1 MKKSADT
8 PYLIDSISALHEL
21 MELPK
26 PLHPLVS
33 LFDNTQVFTNS
44 KQLPRTFVFDFYNIS
59 YKKLLKGRT
68 GYGQNYYDFDDGT
81 MMFTSPKQLITNTND
96 GVYYGVTLLFH
107 PDFIRHHP
115 LGKNIKQFGFFSYES
130 NEALHLSDSE
140 KQTVLSVFKNIENEL
155 HHSIDDFSQDIIL
168 AHIEALL
175 NYSNRYY
182 KRQFITRKT
191 VSYDLLSKIDQVIDS
206 HFESERPVTAG
217 LLTVEWLATQI
228 NVSPRY
234 LSDMLRSL
242 TGQNAQHLIHDKLI
256 EKAKEYLSLTSMSV
270 SEIAFQL
277 GFEYPQSFSKLFK
290 KKTNVTPLEFKQG
303 LHHN

>member
-1 MKKSADT
+1 MKKAADT
-8 PYLIDSISALHEL
+8 PHMIHSIAALHEL
-21 MELPK
+21 LELPK

-33 LFDNTQVFTNS
+33 LFDNTQVVAS
-44 KQLPRTFVFDFYNIS
+44 KKQLPRAFIFDFYNIS
-59 YKKLLKGRT
+59 YKKKLKGRT
-68 GYGQNYYDFDDGT
+68 GYGQHYYDFDDGT
-81 MMFTSPKQLITNTND
+81 MIFTSPKQLITTVND
-96 GVYYGVTLLFH
+96 EEYYGVTLLFH

-140 KQTVLSVFKNIENEL
+140 KQTVLSVYKNIENEL
-155 HHSIDDFSQDIIL
+155 HHNIDDFSQDIIL

-191 VSYDLLSKIDQVIDS
+191 VNYDLLSKIENVMDS
-206 HFESERPVTAG
+206 HFESDRPITAG

-303 LHHN
+303 FQHN

>member
-1 MKKSADT
+1 MKKAADT
-8 PYLIDSISALHEL
+8 PHMIHSISALHQL
-21 MELPK
+21 LELPR
-26 PLHPLVS
+26 PLHPLIS
-33 LFDNTQVFTNS
+33 LFDNTQVVAS
-44 KQLPRTFVFDFYNIS
+44 KKQLPRSFVFDFYNIS
-59 YKKLLKGRT
+59 FKKKLKGRT

-81 MMFTSPKQLITNTND
+81 MLFTSPKQLITTVND
-96 GVYYGVTLLFH
+96 MEYYGVTLLFH

-115 LGKNIKQFGFFSYES
+115 LGENIKKFGFFSYES

-140 KQTVLSVFKNIENEL
+140 KQTILSVYKNIEKEL
-155 HHSIDDFSQDIIL
+155 CHNIDDFSQDIIL

-191 VSYDLLSKIDQVIDS
+191 VSHDLLSRVEKVIDS
-206 HFESERPVTAG
+206 YFESERAVTAG
-217 LLTVEWLATQI
+217 LLTVEWLAAQI

-256 EKAKEYLSLTSMSV
+256 EKAKEYLSLSSMSI

-303 LHHN
+303 FHHN

>member
-1 MKKSADT
+1 MKKAADT
-8 PYLIDSISALHEL
+8 PLMIHSITALHEL
-21 MELPK
+21 LELPK

-33 LFDNTQVFTNS
+33 LFDNTQVVAS
-44 KQLPRTFVFDFYNIS
+44 KKQLPKAFVFDFYNIS
-59 YKKLLKGRT
+59 YKKKLKGRT

-81 MMFTSPKQLITNTND
+81 MLFTSPKQLLTTVND
-96 GVYYGVTLLFH
+96 GEYYGVTLLFH

-115 LGKNIKQFGFFSYES
+115 LGKSIKKFGFFSYET

-140 KQTVLSVFKNIENEL
+140 KQTVLSVYKNIENEL
-155 HHSIDDFSQDIIL
+155 HHNIDDFSQDIIL
-168 AHIEALL
+168 SHIDALL

-191 VSYDLLSKIDQVIDS
+191 VSYDLLSQVEQVMNS
-206 HFESERPVTAG
+206 HFESDRPIMTG
-217 LLTVEWLATQI
+217 LMTVEWLAAQV

-242 TGQNAQHLIHDKLI
+242 TGENAQHLIHDKLI

-303 LHHN
+303 FHHN